1 VNWGSSGQANTYM
14 TALRLTN
21 MLDNQA
27 EHVKNFRP
35 QFLVLTG
42 HPSKH
47 LALMTIVSQMS
58 KNVGLMMY
66 GNVYVGNG
74 DVPEE
79 DAIEEKK
86 WLREHKIKAFRAA
99 TTAQNLRAGAQAMF
113 NLSGLGKLRPNT
125 VVLGYMENWRSES
138 KDLASY
144 FGIINDAFD
153 FSYGLCILRMGDREL
168 DIEDGISSDSETEA
182 ENQNQKKD
190 VEKGVKQ
197 PLKAAPEPLSS
208 EITFKE
214 KQKGTIDVWWL
225 YDDGGLTVLL
235 PYLLTQH
242 RLWGGCKLR
251 LFSLDIRSKHT
262 IKATELKMANLMKKF
277 RITVSSVE
285 QVSGANTNPSKKSLE
300 AFKMLAGEEEL
311 EGGEVI
317 DQKVLRT
324 IRVGELV
331 RERSKDANLV
341 VISLPIPVAEVTTP
355 NLYMSM
361 LEALSA
367 DLPPVLL
374 IRGNQSSVLTFYS

>member
-1 VNWGSSGQANTYM
+1 MQSM
-14 TALRLTN
+14 
-21 MLDNQA
+21 
-27 EHVKNFRP
+27 F
-35 QFLVLTG
+35 
-42 HPSKH
+42 H
-47 LALMTIVSQMS
+47 LC
-58 KNVGLMMY
+58 
-66 GNVYVGNG
+66 
-74 DVPEE
+74 
-79 DAIEEKK
+79 
-86 WLREHKIKAFRAA
+86 
-99 TTAQNLRAGAQAMF
+99 
-113 NLSGLGKLRPNT
+113 GLGKIRPNT
-125 VVLGYMENWRSES
+125 VVIGYMENWRN
-138 KDLASY
+138 KDLANY

-153 FSYGLCILRMGDREL
+153 FNYGLCVLRMGGKEL
-168 DIEDGISSDSETEA
+168 DIEDGVSSDSDSETDA
-182 ENQNQKKD
+182 ENQQPNQD
-190 VEKGVKQ
+190 VEKGVKK
-197 PLKAAPEPLSS
+197 PLKAAAEPLSS

-214 KQKGTIDVWWL
+214 KQRGTIDVWWL

-242 RLWGGCKLR
+242 RLWGGCQLR

-285 QVSGANTNPSKKSLE
+285 QVSGANTNPSKKSLD
-300 AFKMLAGEEEL
+300 AFKSLVDDKEL
-311 EGGEVI
+311 EGGELT